1 MPTVRI
7 EESPLAPDISPV
19 EINYRESGAG
29 HHLVFMHGGWGYE
42 IYPFTRQ
49 IDEFENRFRIIIPD
63 RTGYG
68 GSLRINH
75 VPTDFHAR
83 AAVETIRMLD
93 LLQIE
98 RPVLWGHS
106 DGAVIAVLLGLSNP
120 ELVSGLILEA
130 FHFYRRKTASR
141 EFFETMAAEPDLL
154 GDRVASTLSREHGDD
169 YWRKLIV
176 MNGDAWLRIADEA
189 SAEKQDLYDG
199 RLSLLRVPALF
210 IHGSRDPRTEPGEI
224 EAVRDQLPDATFH
237 IIESGGHSPHSES
250 SSAAECNRVAGEFLQ
265 SIT

>member
-19 EINYRESGAG
+19 DINYRESGAG
-29 HHLVFMHGGWGYE
+29 HPLVFMHGGWGYE

>member
-1 MPTVRI
+1 MPTVTI
-7 EESPLAPDISPV
+7 EESPLAPYNSPV
-19 EINYRESGAG
+19 EINYRERGAG
-29 HHLVFMHGGWGYE
+29 HPLVFMHGGWGYG

-49 IDEFENRFRIIIPD
+49 MDEFENRFRIIIPD

-75 VPTDFHAR
+75 VATDFHAR
-83 AAVETIRMLD
+83 AAVETIR
-93 LLQIE
+93 LLEALHIE

-106 DGAVIAVLLGLSNP
+106 DGAVIAAMLALSEP
-120 ELVSGLILEA
+120 GRVAGLILEA
-130 FHFYRRKTASR
+130 FHFHRRKPSSR

-176 MNGDAWLRIADEA
+176 MNGDAWLRIADES

-210 IHGSRDPRTEPGEI
+210 IHGSRDPRTEPGEL
-224 EAVRDQLPDATFH
+224 EAVRDQLPEATFH
-237 IIESGGHSPHSES
+237 IIEDGGHSPHSES
-250 SSAAECNRVAGEFLQ
+250 SSAAECNRVAAEFLR